1 MSVFLSQVLGKKE
14 EFHMTEMLKIG
25 FVGTGIMGK
34 SMLCNLGKKGYE
46 MHAYARHPEK
56 IADLESE
63 GVALHETLADCVKA
77 VDVMISI
84 VGFPKDVEAV
94 YFGEGGIFNSAH
106 HGQYIIDMT
115 TTSPTLAKKLCKKG
129 TAIGLHVLDAPVTGG
144 DTGAKNA
151 TLSILVGGE
160 KEDFQ
165 AMRPVFEGMGTN
177 INYQGGSGCGQHAKL
192 ANQIMIAG
200 TLSGVCEALTYAKA
214 KGLDL
219 QTVLDSVSTG
229 AAGSKQL
236 DTFGPKI
243 LAGDYAPGFFLKH
256 FVKDMK
262 IALTEANMSNLN
274 LDVLSQVLANYEL
287 LQAEGCG
294 DLGTQALIKY
304 YEEEMDV

>member
-1 MSVFLSQVLGKKE
+1 
-14 EFHMTEMLKIG
+14 MTEMLKIG

-177 INYQGGSGCGQHAKL
+177 INYR
-192 ANQIMIAG
+192 
-200 TLSGVCEALTYAKA
+200 
-214 KGLDL
+214 
-219 QTVLDSVSTG
+219 
-229 AAGSKQL
+229 
-236 DTFGPKI
+236 
-243 LAGDYAPGFFLKH
+243 
-256 FVKDMK
+256 
-262 IALTEANMSNLN
+262 
-274 LDVLSQVLANYEL
+274 
-287 LQAEGCG
+287 
-294 DLGTQALIKY
+294 
-304 YEEEMDV
+304 

>member
-1 MSVFLSQVLGKKE
+1 
-14 EFHMTEMLKIG
+14 
-25 FVGTGIMGK
+25 
-34 SMLCNLGKKGYE
+34 

-56 IADLESE
+56 ITDLESE
-63 GVALHETLADCVKA
+63 GVVLHETLADCVKA

-115 TTSPTLAKKLCKKG
+115 TTSPTLAKKLCEKG

-151 TLSILVGGE
+151 TLSILVGGK

-177 INYQGGSGCGQHAKL
+177 INYMGPAGSGQHAKM

-200 TLSGVCEALTYAKA
+200 AMSGICEALNYAK
-214 KGLDL
+214 KEGLDL
-219 QTVLDSVSTG
+219 DTLLAAVSTG
-229 AAGSKQL
+229 AAGSAQL
-236 DTFGPKI
+236 NAFGSKMVH
-243 LAGDYAPGFFLKH
+243 GDFAPGFFLKH
-256 FVKDMK
+256 FIKDMNLADEEASK
-262 IALTEANMSNLN
+262 MGLALP
-274 LDVLSQVLANYEL
+274 VLKQVLAEYRTLE
-287 LQAEGCG
+287 AKGMG
-294 DLGTQALIKY
+294 DLGTQALFTY
-304 YEEEMDV
+304 YADKEK

>member
-115 TTSPTLAKKLCKKG
+115 TTSPTLAKKELPLAFMSSMHRLQVGIRALKTQPFPSLSVVKKRIFRPCALSLRG
-129 TAIGLHVLDAPVTGG
+129 WEPTSTTWDRLVPVSMPRWPTR
-144 DTGAKNA
+144 
-151 TLSILVGGE
+151 S
-160 KEDFQ
+160 
-165 AMRPVFEGMGTN
+165 
-177 INYQGGSGCGQHAKL
+177 
-192 ANQIMIAG
+192 
-200 TLSGVCEALTYAKA
+200 
-214 KGLDL
+214 
-219 QTVLDSVSTG
+219 
-229 AAGSKQL
+229 
-236 DTFGPKI
+236 
-243 LAGDYAPGFFLKH
+243 
-256 FVKDMK
+256 
-262 IALTEANMSNLN
+262 
-274 LDVLSQVLANYEL
+274 
-287 LQAEGCG
+287 
-294 DLGTQALIKY
+294 
-304 YEEEMDV
+304 

>member
-1 MSVFLSQVLGKKE
+1 
-14 EFHMTEMLKIG
+14 
-25 FVGTGIMGK
+25 
-34 SMLCNLGKKGYE
+34 

-160 KEDFQ
+160 KRIF
-165 AMRPVFEGMGTN
+165 RP
-177 INYQGGSGCGQHAKL
+177 CA
-192 ANQIMIAG
+192 
-200 TLSGVCEALTYAKA
+200 LSLRGWEPTSTTWDRLVP
-214 KGLDL
+214 
-219 QTVLDSVSTG
+219 VSMPRWPTR
-229 AAGSKQL
+229 S
-236 DTFGPKI
+236 
-243 LAGDYAPGFFLKH
+243 
-256 FVKDMK
+256 
-262 IALTEANMSNLN
+262 
-274 LDVLSQVLANYEL
+274 
-287 LQAEGCG
+287 
-294 DLGTQALIKY
+294 
-304 YEEEMDV
+304 

>member
-63 GVALHETLADCVKA
+63 GGALHETLADCVKA

-177 INYQGGSGCGQHAKL
+177 INYMGPAGSGQHAKM

-200 TLSGVCEALTYAKA
+200 TMSGICEALNYAK
-214 KGLDL
+214 KEGLDL
-219 QTVLDSVSTG
+219 DTLLAAVSTG
-229 AAGSKQL
+229 AAGSAQL
-236 DTFGPKI
+236 NAFGSKMVH
-243 LAGDYAPGFFLKH
+243 GDFAPGFFLKH
-256 FVKDMK
+256 FIKDMNLADEEASK
-262 IALTEANMSNLN
+262 MGLALP
-274 LDVLSQVLANYEL
+274 VLKQVLAEYRTLE
-287 LQAEGCG
+287 AKGMG
-294 DLGTQALIKY
+294 DLGTQALFTY
-304 YEEEMDV
+304 YADKEK

>member
-1 MSVFLSQVLGKKE
+1 
-14 EFHMTEMLKIG
+14 MTEMLKIG

-115 TTSPTLAKKLCKKG
+115 TTSPTLAKNSAKKELPLAFMSSMHRLQVG
-129 TAIGLHVLDAPVTGG
+129 IRALKTQPFPS
-144 DTGAKNA
+144 
-151 TLSILVGGE
+151 LSVVKRG
-160 KEDFQ
+160 FQ

-177 INYQGGSGCGQHAKL
+177 INYMGPAGSGQHAKM

-200 TLSGVCEALTYAKA
+200 TMSGICEALNYAK
-214 KGLDL
+214 KEGLDL
-219 QTVLDSVSTG
+219 DTLLAAVSTG
-229 AAGSKQL
+229 AAGSAQL
-236 DTFGPKI
+236 NAFGSKMVH
-243 LAGDYAPGFFLKH
+243 GDFAPGFFLKH
-256 FVKDMK
+256 FIKDMNLADEEASK
-262 IALTEANMSNLN
+262 MGLALP
-274 LDVLSQVLANYEL
+274 VLKQVLAEYRTSRQKEW
-287 LQAEGCG
+287 G
-294 DLGTQALIKY
+294 I
-304 YEEEMDV
+304 